1 MLVGERE
8 IFYAPVLDDP
18 RFIPGGGGGD
28 TPGTAVVPYPVFRRQ
43 NKILA
48 LAPDDAVSG
57 GAIAAPTMPET
68 AGEALRD
75 V

>member
-1 MLVGERE
+1 MPPCWTTLASSQVVAAATH
-8 IFYAPVLDDP
+8 I
-18 RFIPGGGGGD
+18 
-28 TPGTAVVPYPVFRRQ
+28 GTAVVPYPVFRRQ